1 MMAGTTSSN
10 LAAFG
15 TKDINLNSD
24 DESQRRNI
32 GEMPNLNTKS
42 GMQSMITGDPQVEI
56 QPQLN
61 QLTQKIVNN
70 MGEIKEITGAFF
82 SSNMLSNENCNKF
95 SNGLIW
101 SEDLINNNEKNNS
114 RTANN
119 SRTGNLQKRDIKQSE
134 TPLAKNYNIDLNER
148 QMMIND
154 QSNSNIFTTLKET
167 NINNNTPKPAIKT
180 KQSLSNSQNFSHVTN
195 SNHHYYM
202 AAAQKLRNF
211 GDDDPTS
218 VAAILPMIQKN

>member
-10 LAAFG
+10 LAAFA

-32 GEMPNLNTKS
+32 GEICEMPNLNAKS
-42 GMQSMITGDPQVEI
+42 GRQSKINGDPLVDKKTNN

-61 QLTQKIVNN
+61 QLQQKIVNN

-101 SEDLINNNEKNNS
+101 SEDLIINNNDKNNS
-114 RTANN
+114 RTTNH
-119 SRTGNLQKRDIKQSE
+119 SRAGKLQKTQLNENKTQNMSQRSDKKQSE
-134 TPLAKNYNIDLNER
+134 TPLAKNYNIDFNER
-148 QMMIND
+148 QMLIND
-154 QSNSNIFTTLKET
+154 QSNSNIFGTLKET
-167 NINNNTPKPAIKT
+167 NINNTPKPAIKT
-180 KQSLSNSQNFSHVTN
+180 K
-195 SNHHYYM
+195 
-202 AAAQKLRNF
+202 
-211 GDDDPTS
+211 
-218 VAAILPMIQKN
+218 

>member
-42 GMQSMITGDPQVEI
+42 GMQSMITGDPQVDI

-61 QLTQKIVNN
+61 QFSQKIVNN

-114 RTANN
+114 RTANA
-119 SRTGNLQKRDIKQSE
+119 SRTGNLQN
-134 TPLAKNYNIDLNER
+134 KN
-148 QMMIND
+148 
-154 QSNSNIFTTLKET
+154 
-167 NINNNTPKPAIKT
+167 
-180 KQSLSNSQNFSHVTN
+180 
-195 SNHHYYM
+195 
-202 AAAQKLRNF
+202 
-211 GDDDPTS
+211 
-218 VAAILPMIQKN
+218 